1 MDERKS
7 LRSLV
12 GGGYSEFWHF
22 KGRYRVCKGSRGS
35 KKSKTMGI
43 NIPYLIMRYPLSNF
57 LVVRK
62 TYNTLKDSCYT
73 VIKWGINRLGVR
85 DLWDVKISPLEMT
98 YKPTG
103 QKIYFRGLDDP
114 YKITSIDVESGY
126 LCWAWIEEAYEVLK
140 EEDFDTLD
148 ESIRGYIPPETG
160 LYKQITLTFNPWS
173 EHHWLKS
180 RFFDVQDPDTLAI
193 TTTYKCN
200 EWLDEADLKKFE
212 KMKERNPRRY
222 KVAGLGE
229 WGVSDGLVYENWRIE
244 DVNVLSDDFKVKHP
258 NLKPCHGIDFG
269 YTSDPAAILQAYIDL
284 DSKQIFIVDEIYK
297 TLQTNVM
304 LAKEI
309 KAKGWENLKF
319 HADDA
324 EPKSIQELSDNGIKV
339 ERAGKTKGKETII
352 DGVQWLQN
360 YEIIVR
366 PQCKNFVSEISTYH
380 FKKDKFGK
388 ALNEPVDADNHAM
401 DALRYGTKQYRDKN
415 RGQWLW

>member
-7 LRSLV
+7 LKSLV

-35 KKSKTMGI
+35 KKSRTMGI
-43 NIPYLIMRYPLSNF
+43 NIPWLIMRYPLSNF

-173 EHHWLKS
+173 EHHWLKA
-180 RFFDVQDPDTLAI
+180 RFFDIQDPDTLAI

-212 KMKERNPRRY
+212 AMKERNPRRY

-244 DVNVLSDDFKVKHP
+244 DINVLSDDFKAKHP

-269 YTSDPAAILQAYIDL
+269 YTSDPAAILQAYIDV

-297 TLQTNVM
+297 TLQTNIM

-366 PQCKNFVSEISTYH
+366 PQCKSFVSEISTYH

-401 DALRYGTKQYRDKN
+401 DALRYGTKQYRDKSK
-415 RGQWLW
+415 GQWLW

>member
-1 MDERKS
+1 MDEKKS

-35 KKSKTMGI
+35 KKSRTMGI
-43 NIPYLIMRYPLSNF
+43 NIPWLIMRYPLSNF

-173 EHHWLKS
+173 EHHWLKA

-244 DVNVLSDDFKVKHP
+244 DVNVLSDDFKAKHP

-269 YTSDPAAILQAYIDL
+269 YTSDPAAILQAYIDV

-297 TLQTNVM
+297 TLQTNIM

-366 PQCKNFVSEISTYH
+366 PQCKSFVSEISTYH

-401 DALRYGTKQYRDKN
+401 DALRYGTKQYRDKSK
-415 RGQWLW
+415 GQWLW

>member
-1 MDERKS
+1 MDEKKS
-7 LRSLV
+7 LKSLI
-12 GGGYSEFWHF
+12 GGGYADFWHF

-35 KKSKTMGI
+35 KKSRTMGI
-43 NIPYLIMRYPLSNF
+43 NIPWAIMRYPQSNY

-73 VIKWGINRLGVR
+73 VIKWGINRLGVSN
-85 DLWDVKISPLEMT
+85 LWDIKLSPLEIT

-103 QKIYFRGLDDP
+103 QKIFFRGLDDP
-114 YKITSIDVESGY
+114 YKITSIDVENGY

-148 ESIRGYIPPETG
+148 ESIRGRIPPETG

-180 RFFDVQDPDTLAI
+180 RFFDVQDPDILAI

-200 EWLDEADLKKFE
+200 EWLDEADLRKFE
-212 KMKERNPRRY
+212 VMKERNPRRY

-244 DVNVLSDDFKVKHP
+244 DVNVLSNDFKAKHP

-269 YTSDPAAILQAYIDL
+269 YTSDPAAILQAYMDL
-284 DSKQIFIVDEIYK
+284 DTKQVFIVDEIYK

-309 KAKGWENLKF
+309 KSKGWENLKF

-324 EPKSIQELSDNGIKV
+324 EPKSIQELCDNGIKV
-339 ERAGKTKGKETII
+339 ERARKTNGKETII

-360 YEIIVR
+360 YEIVIR
-366 PQCKNFVSEISTYH
+366 PQCKNFISEISTYH

-388 ALNEPVDADNHAM
+388 TLNEPVDADNHAM
-401 DALRYGTKQYRDKN
+401 DALRYGTKRYRDKSK
-415 RGQWLW
+415 GQWLW

>member
-7 LRSLV
+7 LKSLV

-35 KKSKTMGI
+35 KKSRTMGI
-43 NIPYLIMRYPLSNF
+43 NIPWLIMRYPLSNF

-180 RFFDVQDPDTLAI
+180 RFFDVQDPDILAI

-200 EWLDEADLKKFE
+200 EWLDEADLKNLK

-244 DVNVLSDDFKVKHP
+244 DVNVLSDDFKAKHP

-269 YTSDPAAILQAYIDL
+269 YTSDPAAILQAYIDV

-297 TLQTNVM
+297 TLQTNIM

-366 PQCKNFVSEISTYH
+366 PQCKSFVSEISTYH

-401 DALRYGTKQYRDKN
+401 DALRYGTKQYRDKSK
-415 RGQWLW
+415 GQWLW

>member
-7 LRSLV
+7 LKSLV

-35 KKSKTMGI
+35 KKSRTMGI
-43 NIPYLIMRYPLSNF
+43 NIPWLIMRYPLSNF

-114 YKITSIDVESGY
+114 YKITSIAVENGY
-126 LCWAWIEEAYEVLK
+126 LCWAWVEEAYEILK

-173 EHHWLKS
+173 EHHWLKA
-180 RFFDVQDPDTLAI
+180 RFFDIQDPDTLAI

-244 DVNVLSDDFKVKHP
+244 DVNVLSDDFKAKHP

-269 YTSDPAAILQAYIDL
+269 YTSDPAAILQAYIDV

-297 TLQTNVM
+297 TLQTNIM

-366 PQCKNFVSEISTYH
+366 PQCKSFVSEISTYH

-401 DALRYGTKQYRDKN
+401 DALRYGTKQYRDKSK
-415 RGQWLW
+415 GQWLW